1 MSTSRAHRSIP
12 LGLTLLIATFSALVA
27 LAISGGHAAQA
38 HGTHGEAGV
47 DAGATASG
55 AMPQKQVD
63 LRTQLRKLWEDH
75 VTWTRMV
82 IVSFAADL
90 PDLSTAEQRLLR
102 NQVDLGNAIK
112 PYYGAAAGNQL
123 TALLRTHILEAV
135 PVLSAAKAGDRAK
148 LTAALDAWYANG
160 NQVARF
166 LTGANPKA
174 WPLAMTSKMMKTHLA
189 LTTQEAVARLEGKW
203 SADVAAYDKVH
214 AEILEMSDMLSS
226 GIVEQ
231 FPNRFR

>member
-1 MSTSRAHRSIP
+1 M
-12 LGLTLLIATFSALVA
+12 TLLIATFSALVALVA

-112 PYYGAAAGNQL
+112 PYYGAAAGNHS
-123 TALLRTHILEAV
+123 TALLRTHILKAV

-148 LTAALDAWYANG
+148 LTAALDALVCEREPDREVPDRCQSEG
-160 NQVARF
+160 
-166 LTGANPKA
+166 
-174 WPLAMTSKMMKTHLA
+174 LAAGH
-189 LTTQEAVARLEGKW
+189 
-203 SADVAAYDKVH
+203 D
-214 AEILEMSDMLSS
+214 
-226 GIVEQ
+226 EQ
-231 FPNRFR
+231 DDEDPSER